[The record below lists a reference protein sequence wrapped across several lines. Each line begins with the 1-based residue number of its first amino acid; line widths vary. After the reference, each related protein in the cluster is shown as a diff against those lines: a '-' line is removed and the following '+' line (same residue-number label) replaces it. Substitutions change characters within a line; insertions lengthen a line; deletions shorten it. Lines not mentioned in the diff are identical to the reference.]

1 MRDFTLKSYQSL
13 VKAFQDAGYQF
24 LTFEELMTAP
34 SVELRDAVHDKL
46 VVLRHDVD
54 ELAGNA
60 LKMAQ
65 LEHELGVR
73 ATYYFRVVKQS
84 NVPEV
89 IEEIVRLGHEIGY
102 HYEDLVLSE
111 GDEQKAI
118 QLFENH
124 LAYFRQYYPVRTVS
138 MHGSSSSKFD
148 NRLLWQ
154 NRQLSDYGLLGEP
167 YLSLDF
173 HKFFYMTDTGFA
185 WDGGKYATRDVVE
198 SGFDLKFHTTQQVV
212 ACIQQGN
219 YPAQAMILAHTLWTD
234 KMLHW
239 YGLHLR
245 EFVRNNVKLMAKNNR
260 LVGHLYGKLVKM
272 YWK

>member
-1 MRDFTLKSYQSL
+1 MRDFTLKSYRTL
-13 VKAFQDAGYQF
+13 IEAFQHAGYQF
-24 LTFEELMTAP
+24 QTFEEMLTTLA
-34 SVELRDAVHDKL
+34 EGKAV
-46 VVLRHDVD
+46 VMRHDVD

-60 LKMAQ
+60 LKMAR

-89 IEEIVRLGHEIGY
+89 IEEIARLGHEIGY
-102 HYEDLVLSE
+102 HYEDLVLAE

-118 QLFENH
+118 ELFEEH
-124 LAYFRQYYPVRTVS
+124 LAYFRKYYPVRTIS
-138 MHGSSSSKFD
+138 MHGSSSSKID
-148 NRLLWQ
+148 NRLLWK
-154 NRQLSDYGLLGEP
+154 NRQLADYGLIGEP

-173 HKFFYMTDTGFA
+173 HKVFYMTDTGFA

-198 SGFDLKFHTTQQVV
+198 SGFDLKFHATYQVV

-234 KMLHW
+234 SWFQWCWLHF
-239 YGLHLR
+239 R
-245 EFVRNNVKLMAKNNR
+245 EFFRNNIKLIAKKNR
-260 LVGHLYGKLVKM
+260 FIGDLYGKLVKL

>member
-1 MRDFTLKSYQSL
+1 MRDFTLQSYQSL
-13 VKAFQDAGYQF
+13 IQAFQQADYQF
-24 LTFEELMTAP
+24 QTFEEKMTVP
-34 SVELRDAVHDKL
+34 CEGKT
-46 VVLRHDVD
+46 VVMRHDVD

-60 LKMAQ
+60 LKMAR

-89 IEEIVRLGHEIGY
+89 IEEIARLGHEIGY
-102 HYEDLVLSE
+102 HYEDLVLAE

-118 QLFENH
+118 KLFEEH
-124 LAYFRQYYPVRTVS
+124 LSYFRQYYPVRTIS

-154 NRQLSDYGLLGEP
+154 NRHLSDYGLLGEP

-173 HKFFYMTDTGFA
+173 HKVFYMTDTGFA

-212 ACIQQGN
+212 GCILEGGCPKQV
-219 YPAQAMILAHTLWTD
+219 MILAHTLWTD
-234 KMLHW
+234 SLSQW
-239 YGLHLR
+239 YGLHIR
-245 EFVRNNVKLMAKNNR
+245 EFFRNNLKLLAKKNRFVGELYGRMVKL
-260 LVGHLYGKLVKM
+260 

>member
-1 MRDFTLKSYQSL
+1 MVAFQRASYQC
-13 VKAFQDAGYQF
+13 Q
-24 LTFEELMTAP
+24 TFEEFITKPLEGKT
-34 SVELRDAVHDKL
+34 

-60 LKMAQ
+60 LKMAR

-73 ATYYFRVVKQS
+73 ATYYFRIVKQS
-84 NVPEV
+84 NVPDV
-89 IEEIVRLGHEIGY
+89 IKEIVRLDHEVGY
-102 HYEDLVLSE
+102 HYEDLALAE
-111 GDEQKAI
+111 GDEEKAMKT
-118 QLFENH
+118 FEKN

-154 NRQLSDYGLLGEP
+154 NRQLSDYGLIGEP

-173 HKFFYMTDTGFA
+173 HKVFYMTDTGFA

-198 SGFDLKFHTTQQVV
+198 SGFDLRFHTTDQVV
-212 ACIQQGN
+212 KCIGQGCF
-219 YPAQAMILAHTLWTD
+219 PEKSMILAHTLWTD
-234 KMLHW
+234 YTLQW
-239 YGLHLR
+239 YWLHLR
-245 EFVRNNVKLMAKNNR
+245 EFFRNNLKLMAKKSKTVGKLYAR
-260 LVGHLYGKLVKM
+260 LVKL